1 MEARCLPRSE
11 RHAALHLPRQW
22 RTQCGLNAIRG
33 NQRQSEAIRDN
44 GGLNADDVMKA
55 KALGIDAQIA
65 AEIHVGAGGGLDEAA
80 HLFARHPDFHQSA
93 VNRRRGYG
101 EVAWYM
107 YTQALSEG
115 G

>member
-11 RHAALHLPRQW
+11 RHAALHLPRQM
-22 RTQCGLNAIRG
+22 ADSM
-33 NQRQSEAIRDN
+33 QSEAIRDN

-93 VNRRRGYG
+93 VNRRRGCL
-101 EVAWYM
+101 VQLHL
-107 YTQALSEG
+107 QALSEG

>member
-1 MEARCLPRSE
+1 MDARCLPRSLDLNGTLP
-11 RHAALHLPRQW
+11 LHLPRQW

-33 NQRQSEAIRDN
+33 NQRQSDAIRGNQRQSEAIRGN

-93 VNRRRGYG
+93 VNRRRG
-101 EVAWYM
+101 
-107 YTQALSEG
+107 
-115 G
+115 